1 MEKRPV
7 AAVLYDFDKTLSPKD
22 MQEYSVIPELGMD
35 PAAFWA
41 EANRLAEE
49 NRMDGN
55 LAWMYEM
62 ILQLKSRR
70 KSTKKEYFYECGKK
84 VELFKGVESWF
95 DRINAYGAERGLEIK
110 HYIISSGLKEIIEG
124 SSIAKHFDRIYASTF
139 LYTADGVTEWP
150 AQSVNYT
157 NKTQFI
163 FRIAKGR
170 FEEWDN
176 SVNDPMDE
184 DDLVVR
190 YSNMIYIG
198 DSATDIPCMR
208 LVKSRGG
215 YSVGVYDGEKNLK
228 KNVYELFDS
237 GRINFFAPADYSE
250 GSELDGVVKKIVSR
264 ISAEED
270 LRRVSARN
278 KALAA
283 DYKKY
288 SAAKRALED
297 QGGGADAVLKKL
309 KEKVKGDVE

>member
-1 MEKRPV
+1 MKNLPV
-7 AAVLYDFDKTLSPKD
+7 AAILYDFDKTLSPKD
-22 MQEYSVIPELGMD
+22 MQEYSVIEELGVA
-35 PAAFWA
+35 PEKFWG
-41 EANRLAEE
+41 EANRLAKE

-62 ILQLKSRR
+62 ILQLRSQR
-70 KSTKKEYFYECGKK
+70 KSTKKEYFRECGKK

-95 DRINAYGAERGLEIK
+95 ERINAFGAEHGLKIK

-124 SSIAKHFDRIYASTF
+124 SAIAKYFDRIYASAF

-176 SVNDPMDE
+176 SVNDPVDE
-184 DDLVVR
+184 DDLAVR
-190 YSNMIYIG
+190 YTNMIYIG

-215 YSVGVYDGEKNLK
+215 FSVGVYDGEKNLK

-237 GRINFFAPADYSE
+237 GRINFFAPAGFRE
-250 GSELDGVVKKIVSR
+250 GSERDSVVKKVLTF
-264 ISAEED
+264 ISAQEQ
-270 LRRVSARN
+270 LRRVGAEN

-283 DYKKY
+283 EYKRY
-288 SAAKRALED
+288 SAAKTALENER
-297 QGGGADAVLKKL
+297 GAGEVLKKL
-309 KEKVKGDVE
+309 KQKVKGDVE